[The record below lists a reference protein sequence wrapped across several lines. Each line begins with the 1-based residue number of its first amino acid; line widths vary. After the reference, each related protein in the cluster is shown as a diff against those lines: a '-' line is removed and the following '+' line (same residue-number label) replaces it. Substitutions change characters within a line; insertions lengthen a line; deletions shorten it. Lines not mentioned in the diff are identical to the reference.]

1 MIARELKLKRNRKL
15 DRAVEKSLW
24 HLTGVYN
31 WAIKTI
37 EWRKNAGL
45 GYSAFDL
52 INLVSGHAQ
61 KCGVSSQAI
70 SGAIFQAFNAWE
82 RCWKKLGGKPKL
94 KGRRNKLNSFQFPG
108 DCKIDLT
115 NSKIKLPKLGWIRF
129 HTFTKGLP
137 EGKIA
142 ATVRL
147 IKKPS
152 GLYAVVIFKEAEH
165 KQVVLASK
173 TQVGIDT
180 GFKDLLTLSN
190 GEVYDKPLEL
200 VESADQLAKV
210 QRGGSKKKAG
220 RIQEKI
226 ARQRKDRNHKISH
239 GLVRDHREVYITN
252 DYLRGMANRFGKS
265 VASSGIAQLRQFV
278 LYKGRSCGR
287 VVELV
292 ESKNTTKTCSDCG
305 ALTGPTGLS
314 KLNVRQWV
322 CTSCGASHD
331 RDVNAAINILKAGVR
346 YTLENK
352 VGKKKIKLTK
362 LKKTKLA
369 TAA

>member
-1 MIARELKLKRNRKL
+1 M
-15 DRAVEKSLW
+15 
-24 HLTGVYN
+24 
-31 WAIKTI
+31 
-37 EWRKNAGL
+37 
-45 GYSAFDL
+45 
-52 INLVSGHAQ
+52 
-61 KCGVSSQAI
+61 
-70 SGAIFQAFNAWE
+70 
-82 RCWKKLGGKPKL
+82 
-94 KGRRNKLNSFQFPG
+94 KGRRNRLNSFQFPG
-108 DCKIDLT
+108 DCKIDVK

-129 HTFTKGLP
+129 HFFTKGLP

-147 IKKPS
+147 IRKPS
-152 GLYAVVIFKEAEH
+152 GLYAVVIFKESEH
-165 KQVVLASK
+165 KQVVLTSS

-190 GEVYDKPLEL
+190 GEVYKRPLEL
-200 VESADQLAKV
+200 VKSADQLAKV
-210 QRGGSKKKAG
+210 QRGGSKRKTG

-239 GLVRDHREVYITN
+239 ELVRDHKELYITN
-252 DYLRGMANRFGKS
+252 DNLRGMANRFGKS
-265 VASSGIAQLRQFV
+265 VASSGIAQLRQFT

-287 VVELV
+287 VVELI
-292 ESKNTTKTCSDCG
+292 ESKNTTKTCSDCE

-314 KLNVRQWV
+314 RLNVRHWV
-322 CTSCGASHD
+322 CASCGASHD
-331 RDVNAAINILKAGVR
+331 RDVNAAKNILRAGVR

-352 VGKKKIKLTK
+352 VSKNKIKLTK